1 MHGVPP
7 RCLAVSTSFALPSVR
22 LAHYTLVPSD
32 RVGDPSS
39 TSSRYF
45 GKAHALNGLG
55 TDPRRPRRYL
65 VPRDLRQPVGLH
77 CSARGVCL
85 YTTTRH
91 TAALEYQNYGIPA
104 TPTRRCEAAP
114 PTAQRHA
121 ASKSHPSEDQ
131 TVGRRPLR
139 VSDIGTHSFRHQAA
153 DLIPLQRARRALSV
167 LPHRAP
173 HCTGTAPFP

>member
-7 RCLAVSTSFALPSVR
+7 CCLACQVTASVTR
-22 LAHYTLVPSD
+22 L
-32 RVGDPSS
+32 
-39 TSSRYF
+39 
-45 GKAHALNGLG
+45 
-55 TDPRRPRRYL
+55 RPRRAISAKRMLSTDSGLILAVLAAILYL
-65 VPRDLRQPVGLH
+65 GIFGSRLH

-104 TPTRRCEAAP
+104 TPTRRYEAAP

-131 TVGRRPLR
+131 TVGCRPLR